1 MPFNCALFMAPRYS
15 FPLSFDFFKIIY
27 FQTFLFSVD
36 HRVVLSLEVADF
48 GQLSSSGN
56 PTFDVASGNPALDVT
71 SGNPA
76 FDVTSGNPAL
86 DAKLHWTDRLQLSTE
101 CHGND
106 ISFFVEIFVDAEE
119 SIRLCLQRNLVR
131 TKRQMVDN
139 NSTKTMMTQQVYSV
153 SKKNDFYAETS
164 KNDFYAETSKNDAVV
179 ESENDVIKSSNL
191 KSFKSR
197 KNDRIKFSVELVTFF
212 QKLLDCN

>member
-1 MPFNCALFMAPRYS
+1 MVPRYS
-15 FPLSFDFFKIIY
+15 FPLSFDFFILFIIY

-48 GQLSSSGN
+48 GQMSSSGN
-56 PTFDVASGNPALDVT
+56 PAFDVASN
-71 SGNPA
+71 NPA

-101 CHGND
+101 CHEND
-106 ISFFVEIFVDAEE
+106 IPFFVEIFVDAEE

-139 NSTKTMMTQQVYSV
+139 NSTKTMTQQVYSV
-153 SKKNDFYAETS
+153 SNKNDFYAETS
-164 KNDFYAETSKNDAVV
+164 KNDFYVETSKNDAVV

-197 KNDRIKFSVELVTFF
+197 KNDRIKFSVELVTFY
-212 QKLLDCN
+212 QKLFRLQLA